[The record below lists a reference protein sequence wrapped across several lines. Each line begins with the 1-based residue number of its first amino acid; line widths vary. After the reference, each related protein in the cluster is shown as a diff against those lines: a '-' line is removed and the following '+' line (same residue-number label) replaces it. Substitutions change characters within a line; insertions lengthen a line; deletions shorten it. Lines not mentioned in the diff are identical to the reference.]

1 MDPSSHQKVLA
12 IMEASP
18 IWDKAT
24 NLSRLISEHGYLV
37 FPVGERGD
45 HELVC
50 SELTNPPESSPCLA
64 NGSQD
69 PQRSGAWEILKASG
83 SVVQD
88 QIPYEK
94 KKKMHIEPLPKQLGN
109 SGEIHYWQQVGEEAV
124 RVVGDIA

>member
-94 KKKMHIEPLPKQLGN
+94 KKKDAHRTLAKAIRQQWGDSLLATGRRGGCQS
-109 SGEIHYWQQVGEEAV
+109 SG
-124 RVVGDIA
+124 